1 MATDMN
7 TDMRTQMGSGK
18 GVIAALDQSGGST
31 PKALKLYGVEESAY
45 SGDAEMFD
53 MVHAMRSR
61 IITNPAFNGDK
72 VIAAILFEMTM
83 DRDVEG
89 MPTPSYLWDVKRVVP
104 LVKVDLGLADEVD
117 GAQVMKPMPHLDD
130 LCKRA
135 ASKGVFGT
143 KMRSVINS
151 ANPAGIK
158 AVVDQQFDVAL
169 QILGHGLVPIIE
181 PEVNIKSDDKAQ
193 SEALLRDALLAGLDR
208 VPDGQQVMFK
218 LSLPSAN
225 NFYKA
230 LIDHP
235 KVLRVVAL
243 SGGYSRDDACDM
255 LAANHNMIASFSR
268 ALSEGLTAQ
277 QSDAEF
283 TSTLQATID
292 EIYAASIT

>member
-1 MATDMN
+1 MN
-7 TDMRTQMGSGK
+7 IDMRQQMGSGK
-18 GVIAALDQSGGST
+18 GFIAALDQSGGST
-31 PKALKLYGVEESAY
+31 PKALKLYGVDESAY
-45 SGDAEMFD
+45 SSEAEMFD
-53 MVHAMRSR
+53 LVHAMRAR
-61 IITNPAFNGDK
+61 IITNPAFNGNK

-83 DRDVEG
+83 DRDIEG
-89 MPTPSYLWDVKRVVP
+89 QPTPSYLWDIKRVVP
-104 LVKVDLGLADEVD
+104 IVKVDLGLADEVD

-135 ASKGVFGT
+135 VSKGVFGT
-143 KMRSVINS
+143 KMRSNINA

-181 PEVNIKSDDKAQ
+181 PEVNIKSADKAQ

-208 VPDGQQVMFK
+208 IPDGQQVMFK
-218 LSLPSAN
+218 LSLPSEN
-225 NFYKA
+225 DFYKV
-230 LIDHP
+230 LIEQP

-243 SGGYSRDDACDM
+243 SGGYSRDNACDM
-255 LAANHNMIASFSR
+255 LSANHGIIASFSR

-283 TSTLQATID
+283 TATLQAAID

>member
-1 MATDMN
+1 MTD
-7 TDMRTQMGSGK
+7 DMRTQMGSGK
-18 GVIAALDQSGGST
+18 GFIAALDQSGGST
-31 PKALKLYGVEESAY
+31 PKALKLYGIDESEY

-61 IITNPAFNGDK
+61 IITNSAFNGDK
-72 VIAAILFEMTM
+72 VLAAILFEMTM
-83 DRDVEG
+83 DRDIEG
-89 MPTPSYLWDVKRVVP
+89 QPTPSYLWDVKRVVP

-151 ANPAGIK
+151 ANTVGIQ
-158 AVVDQQFDVAL
+158 AVVDQQLDVAL

-181 PEVNIKSDDKAQ
+181 PEVNIKSADKAQ
-193 SEALLRDALLAGLDR
+193 SEAILRDALLAGLDR

-225 NFYKA
+225 DFYKV

-243 SGGYSRDDACDM
+243 SGGYSRDNACDM
-255 LAANHNMIASFSR
+255 LAENHGMIASFSR

-277 QSDAEF
+277 QSDADF
-283 TSTLQATID
+283 TATLQAAID

>member
-1 MATDMN
+1 
-7 TDMRTQMGSGK
+7 
-18 GVIAALDQSGGST
+18 
-31 PKALKLYGVEESAY
+31 
-45 SGDAEMFD
+45 
-53 MVHAMRSR
+53 
-61 IITNPAFNGDK
+61 
-72 VIAAILFEMTM
+72 MTM

-89 MPTPSYLWDVKRVVP
+89 QPTPSYLWDVKRVVP

-151 ANPAGIK
+151 ANPAGVK

-193 SEALLRDALLAGLDR
+193 SEALLRDALVAGLDR
-208 VPDGQQVMFK
+208 IPDGQQVMFK
-218 LSLPSAN
+218 LSLPSEN
-225 NFYKA
+225 NFYSS
-230 LIDHP
+230 LIGHP

-255 LAANHNMIASFSR
+255 LAANHGMIASFSR
-268 ALSEGLTAQ
+268 ALSEGLSAQ
-277 QSDAEF
+277 QSDADF

>member
-1 MATDMN
+1 
-7 TDMRTQMGSGK
+7 
-18 GVIAALDQSGGST
+18 
-31 PKALKLYGVEESAY
+31 
-45 SGDAEMFD
+45 
-53 MVHAMRSR
+53 
-61 IITNPAFNGDK
+61 
-72 VIAAILFEMTM
+72 M
-83 DRDVEG
+83 DRDIEG
-89 MPTPSYLWDVKRVVP
+89 QPTPSYLWDVKRVVP
-104 LVKVDLGLADEVD
+104 IVKVDLGLADEVD

-135 ASKGVFGT
+135 VSKGVFGT
-143 KMRSVINS
+143 KMRSNINA

-181 PEVNIKSDDKAQ
+181 PEVNIKSADKAQ

-208 VPDGQQVMFK
+208 IPDGQQVMFK
-218 LSLPSAN
+218 LSLPSEN
-225 NFYKA
+225 DFYKV
-230 LIDHP
+230 LIEQP

-243 SGGYSRDDACDM
+243 SGGYSRDNACDM
-255 LAANHNMIASFSR
+255 LSANHGMIASFSR

-283 TSTLQATID
+283 TATLQAAID